1 MIKKL
6 IKQLWPYL
14 KPYKKMALAS
24 FLLSFVL
31 AALAGAQ
38 VKLIKPIFDKGL
50 SGDSTL
56 SEVLTLAG
64 LLLFIGILNF
74 PARYYHFYWM
84 RFVGEKMNSDMRAR
98 LFAKLQRLPT
108 SFYNQNKQGRML
120 STILNDAEIF
130 AQSFRAIVDII
141 REPIKAL
148 VYLGLA
154 VYSDWQLTLVIL
166 IVGPLF
172 VIIFQ
177 VSGKKVKANQS
188 EVQEGRAELTH
199 NLSEGLSAHKV
210 TKAFNL
216 QEFVMSRFIR
226 SQNYYFDYTM
236 RTSKVEEIAHPFVE
250 LVGAIA
256 FSCVIVFA
264 YFRIKSGAMTIGDFI
279 QFVAALALLMDP
291 IRKYSQA
298 NVKLGQGL
306 AAADRINQ
314 ILDLDEEI
322 DRGTYEVKNFE
333 SEIVVKDVT
342 FSYGEGDVLK
352 NLSLSVKKGQKI
364 ALVGLSGS
372 GKSTLINLLLGLY
385 PISNGSITIDG
396 RKLSEI
402 ELKPLRK
409 LFGLVSQDV
418 FLFHDTIRANLT
430 IGGLFTDEQ
439 IRKAL
444 EVSYASEFV
453 DKLPQG
459 LETVIGDRGAKLS
472 GGQQQRLT
480 IARAFLQNTDILL
493 FDEAT
498 SALDNESEKVVQRAL
513 EAIAG
518 NKTVI
523 AVAHR
528 LSTVQ
533 DYDRIFVLKDGFLVE
548 EGPHAEL
555 IAKNGEY
562 KKLYELSLK
571 A

>member
-6 IKQLWPYL
+6 VKQLWPYL
-14 KPYKKMALAS
+14 KPYKKMAIAS

-38 VKLIKPIFDKGL
+38 VKLVKPIFDKGL
-50 SGDSTL
+50 SNTSTL

-64 LLLFIGILNF
+64 LLLFVGILNF

-98 LFAKLQRLPT
+98 LFSKLQRLPT

-141 REPIKAL
+141 REPVKGL

-166 IVGPLF
+166 LVGPLF

-216 QEFVMSRFIR
+216 QEFVMSRFLR

-256 FSCVIVFA
+256 FSCIIVFA
-264 YFRIKSGAMTIGDFI
+264 YFRIKVGAMTIGDFI
-279 QFVAALALLMDP
+279 QFATALALLMDP

-306 AAADRINQ
+306 AAADRINA
-314 ILDLDEEI
+314 ILDLDEEV
-322 DRGTYEVKNFE
+322 DRGTYEAKHFE
-333 SEIVVKDVT
+333 SEIIVKDVT
-342 FSYGEGDVLK
+342 FSYGEGEVLK

-385 PISNGSITIDG
+385 PIEKGAITIDG

-453 DKLPQG
+453 DKLPNG